1 GRPASTGLGRWS
13 PADPARGPPIARRI
27 LMNGFRLLRHTD
39 SSTRRLQA
47 RRRPIVEALEG
58 RQLLSGVVGSHVGV
72 NAADFRVGSHIGTS
86 AMVKGGHIGTS
97 VANAAILFPV
107 FAQ

>member
-1 GRPASTGLGRWS
+1 
-13 PADPARGPPIARRI
+13 
-27 LMNGFRLLRHTD
+27 MNLLRLFRNGD
-39 SSTRRLQA
+39 SSTRRLQP

-58 RQLLSGVVGSHVGV
+58 RQLLSGIAG
-72 NAADFRVGSHIGTS
+72 RHIGTSVAMIQGAHIGS
-86 AMVKGGHIGTS
+86 AMVKGGHLGTS

>member
-1 GRPASTGLGRWS
+1 MNWLRPFR
-13 PADPARGPPIARRI
+13 RG
-27 LMNGFRLLRHTD
+27 D
-39 SSTRRLQA
+39 DSTRRLKS
-47 RRRPIVEALEG
+47 RRPSVEALEG
-58 RQLLSGVVGSHVGV
+58 RQLLSGIAGRHIGTSVAV
-72 NAADFRVGSHIGTS
+72 AQFRVGSHIGNGV

>member
-1 GRPASTGLGRWS
+1 
-13 PADPARGPPIARRI
+13 
-27 LMNGFRLLRHTD
+27 MNGFRLLRHTD

-47 RRRPIVEALEG
+47 RRRPTVEALEG
-58 RQLLSGVVGSHVGV
+58 RQLLSGIVGDHIGM
-72 NAADFRVGSHIGTS
+72 NAADFRAGSHIGTGAMIVGNHIGTS